1 MTSDTNKAMIESESA
16 RWQADMM
23 LRDAGTPATTQG
35 NGSQHVAYTSDD
47 IINGSLGRGD
57 LADIRDRVFRTLQT
71 KDGGSYLDDTD
82 KGFQHKEMA
91 KFLIDVTD
99 IKVFHSRERPDIPPT
114 VMMKVDG
121 RYAPVDNIIPGI
133 VTYLTDAAAKERSC
147 NDVLFAIKHSM
158 AVKCYLEDLPQN
170 RRKANFN
177 NCIVDISGDDIKLLP
192 HNDEDIFF
200 ARTPRDYVA
209 GHKCPIFH
217 EFLDYALDK
226 KYHTFI
232 FEWIGYCLFE
242 TYEFQNIIF
251 HHGVQASGKS
261 TLLNLVSTILGP
273 ANVSGLSLREMAH
286 EKFKLGALMGK
297 LANHGSEASYKDLKD
312 GAEILKR
319 LSSGI
324 DPIMFERKYKDAL
337 ASINTAK
344 LTFAMNKL
352 PRTFEDDG
360 GIDRRLLLVG
370 WSEIMPL
377 SVGRKFNDMVS
388 GMFSPDELLGVT
400 CEAIAAFHTMV
411 HKDVPMFSYTP
422 DTDDT
427 HVEYKNASDDL
438 AEFLYDRVAMQDP
451 FRTDREDVAFA
462 TYADLYAEY
471 QIWCAENGIHGRERK
486 RFVSSTGVSKA
497 LFDKYHIHTAP
508 PKWIG
513 GKTQRGFE
521 FIVVSETPQH
531 QTAI

>member
-1 MTSDTNKAMIESESA
+1 MTSNPNNAMIEAESA
-16 RWQADMM
+16 RWQADMV
-23 LRDAGTPATTQG
+23 LHDADAPATISR
-35 NGSQHVAYTSDD
+35 NKSLSVAYTAGD
-47 IINGSLGRGD
+47 ILNGSLGRGD
-57 LADIRDRVFRTLQT
+57 LADIRNRVFKTVQM
-71 KDGGSYLDDTD
+71 KDGDSYLDDTD
-82 KGFQHKEMA
+82 KGFQHKEMV
-91 KFLIDVTD
+91 KFLIEVMD
-99 IKVFHSRERPDIPPT
+99 IRVFHSRERPDIPPT
-114 VMMKVDG
+114 VMMKVGG

-133 VTYLTDAAAKERSC
+133 VIYLTDAAAKEKSC
-147 NDVLFAIKHSM
+147 NDVLFAIKHSA

-177 NCIVDISGDDIKLLP
+177 NGIVDISGDEIQLLP
-192 HNDEDIFF
+192 HNDDDIFF
-200 ARTPRDYVA
+200 ARTPRDYEP
-209 GHKCPIFH
+209 GHECPAFH
-217 EFLDYALDK
+217 EFLEYALDT

-273 ANVSGLSLREMAH
+273 ANVSGLSLKEMAH

-370 WSEIMPL
+370 WSKIMPL
-377 SVGRKFNDMVS
+377 GVGRKFNDMVS

-400 CEAIAAFHTMV
+400 CEAIAAFHAMV
-411 HKDVPMFSYTP
+411 HKDVPMFSYAP
-422 DTDDT
+422 ATDDT
-427 HVEYKNASDDL
+427 HVEYKNTSDDL
-438 AEFLYDRVAMQDP
+438 AEFLYDRVTMQDT
-451 FRTDREDVAFA
+451 FRTDRGDVAFA
-462 TYADLYAEY
+462 TYEDLYVEY
-471 QIWCAENGIHGRERK
+471 QIWCAENGICGRERK

-497 LFDKYHIHTAP
+497 LFDKYHIHTAAP
-508 PKWIG
+508 RWVG

-521 FIVVSETPQH
+521 FIEISAAVN
-531 QTAI
+531 QTML